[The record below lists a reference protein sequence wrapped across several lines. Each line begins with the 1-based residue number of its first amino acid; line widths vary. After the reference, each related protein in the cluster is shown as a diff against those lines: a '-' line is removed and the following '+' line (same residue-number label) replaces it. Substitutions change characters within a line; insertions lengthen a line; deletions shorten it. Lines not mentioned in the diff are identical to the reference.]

1 MQKFGHAVVKSRT
14 WIMILSLV
22 LMIPSVFGMLNTR
35 INYDMLDYLPKD
47 IDTAQGQN
55 ILLDEFGKGAF
66 SFVIV
71 EGMDTK
77 DVVTLKKNIEQV
89 DHVDSVIWY
98 DNVFSPSVPIEM
110 LPEKYYDAFNSGDAT
125 MMAVFFDTATS
136 ADETMDAITQ
146 IRSIAGKQCYVSGM
160 SALVTDLKAMCEREE
175 PIYVGIAVACACLA
189 MLLLLDS
196 WLVPFVFLASIGIT
210 ILYNMG
216 TNFFMGEISY
226 ITKALAAVLQLAV
239 TMDYSIFLWH
249 SYTDEKQV
257 CQSKEEAM
265 AQAIDRTVISVIGSS
280 ATTIAGFIALCF
292 MSYTMGKDLGI
303 VMAKGVLLGVI
314 GSVTILP
321 AMILLLDKPLDKTR
335 HKSLIPKAD
344 KFSAFITKHSWVF
357 LVIFVIIAIPASI
370 GYMNTPIYYDFTNI
384 LTSEDKS
391 SIDEGDMQF
400 LAANE
405 KLTEDFG
412 VASTHMIIMDSA
424 VSAKNVKE
432 MISEIDAVD
441 GVSYT
446 LGLDSVIGSD
456 VPRDMVPSSIGDDLS
471 SDKYQLLLINSTYKV
486 STDEC
491 NGQIDAINTIIK
503 KYDASA
509 MLIGEA
515 PCTKDLIEVTDK
527 DFNVVNIIS
536 ILAIFAILAIVL
548 KSYSLP
554 FILVLVIEFA
564 IFTNLGIP
572 YYTNFSLP
580 FIAPIC
586 ISTIQLGATV
596 DYAILMTTRYRQ
608 ERMSGLDKHAAVTT
622 ALTVAIP
629 SVLVSALGFFAATFG
644 VGLYSNIS
652 LISSMCNLMARG
664 ALISML
670 SVIFVLPSLLL
681 LLDKLICKSTWLY
694 GHAMKAENDEK
705 CLEETK

>member
-1 MQKFGHAVVKSRT
+1 
-14 WIMILSLV
+14 
-22 LMIPSVFGMLNTR
+22 
-35 INYDMLDYLPKD
+35 
-47 IDTAQGQN
+47 
-55 ILLDEFGKGAF
+55 
-66 SFVIV
+66 
-71 EGMDTK
+71 TK
-77 DVVTLKKNIEQV
+77 DVVTLKKNIEKV

-98 DNVFSPSVPIEM
+98 DDVFSPSVPMEM
-110 LPEKYYDAFNSGDAT
+110 LPQKYYNAFNSGDAT
-125 MMAVFFDTATS
+125 MMAVFFDTSTS
-136 ADETMDAITQ
+136 ADETMDAISQ
-146 IRSIAGKQCYVSGM
+146 IRSISGKQCYVSGM

-175 PIYVGIAVACACLA
+175 PIYVGIAVICACLA

-196 WLVPFVFLASIGIT
+196 WLAPFVFLASIGIT

-216 TNFFMGEISY
+216 TNFFLGEISY

-249 SYTDEKQV
+249 SYTDEKQL
-257 CQSKEEAM
+257 CETKETAM
-265 AQAIDRTVISVIGSS
+265 AQAINRTIISVIGSS

-292 MSYTMGKDLGI
+292 MSYTMGMDLGI

-321 AMILLLDKPLDKTR
+321 TMILMLDKPLTKTR
-335 HKSLIPKAD
+335 HRALIPKAD
-344 KFSAFITKHSWVF
+344 RFSAFITKLSWVF
-357 LVIFVIIAIPASI
+357 LVLFVIIAIPATI
-370 GYMNTPIYYDFTNI
+370 GYLHTPIYYDFTNI
-384 LTSEDKS
+384 LTSDDMS
-391 SIDEGDMQF
+391 SIDQDDMQF
-400 LAANE
+400 LAANK
-405 KLTEDFG
+405 KLTEDFN
-412 VASTHMIIMDSA
+412 VASTHMIIMDSK
-424 VSAKNVKE
+424 VPSKDVKK
-432 MISEIDAVD
+432 MINEIDAVN

-446 LGLDSVIGSD
+446 LGLDSVLGNDI
-456 VPRDMVPSSIGDDLS
+456 PRDMVPSSIANDLS

-491 NGQIDAINTIIK
+491 NEQIDTINAIIK
-503 KYDASA
+503 TYDENA

-515 PCTKDLIEVTDK
+515 PCTKDLIEVTNK

-536 ILAIFAILAIVL
+536 ILAIFVILAIVL

-572 YYTNFSLP
+572 YFTNFSLP

-596 DYAILMTTRYRQ
+596 DYAILMTTRYRE
-608 ERMSGLDKHAAVTT
+608 ERMGGLDKHAAVTK

-644 VGLYSNIS
+644 VGLYSNVS

-670 SVIFVLPSLLL
+670 SVIFILPSLLL
-681 LLDKLICKSTWLY
+681 LLDKIICKTTWLC
-694 GHAMKAENDEK
+694 GHELGD
-705 CLEETK
+705 L

>member
-1 MQKFGHAVVKSRT
+1 MQKFGHAVVKHRKL
-14 WIMILSLV
+14 IIILSLI
-22 LMIPSVFGMLNTR
+22 LLIPSVFGMFSTR

-47 IDTAQGQN
+47 MDTAKGQE
-55 ILLDEFGKGAF
+55 ILLNDFGKGAF

-77 DVVTLKKNIEQV
+77 DVVTLKKNIEKV

-98 DNVFSPSVPIEM
+98 DDVFSPSVPMEM
-110 LPEKYYDAFNSGDAT
+110 LPQKYYNAFNSGDAT
-125 MMAVFFDTATS
+125 MMAVFFDTSTS
-136 ADETMDAITQ
+136 ADETMDAISQ
-146 IRSIAGKQCYVSGM
+146 IRSISGKQCYVSGM

-175 PIYVGIAVACACLA
+175 PIYVGIAVICACLA

-196 WLVPFVFLASIGIT
+196 WLAPFVFLASIGIT

-216 TNFFMGEISY
+216 TNFFLGEISY

-249 SYTDEKQV
+249 SYTDEKQI
-257 CQSKEEAM
+257 CETKETAM
-265 AQAIDRTVISVIGSS
+265 AQAINRTIISVIGSS

-292 MSYTMGKDLGI
+292 MSYTMGMDLGI

-321 AMILLLDKPLDKTR
+321 TMILMLDKPLTKTR
-335 HKSLIPKAD
+335 HRALIPKAD
-344 KFSAFITKHSWVF
+344 RFSAFITKHSWVF
-357 LVIFVIIAIPASI
+357 LVLFVIIAIPATI
-370 GYMNTPIYYDFTNI
+370 GYLHTPIYYDFTNI
-384 LTSEDKS
+384 LTSDDMS
-391 SIDEGDMQF
+391 SIDQDDMQF
-400 LAANE
+400 LAANK
-405 KLTEDFG
+405 KLTEDFN
-412 VASTHMIIMDSA
+412 VASTHMIIMDSK
-424 VSAKNVKE
+424 VPSKDVKK
-432 MISEIDAVD
+432 MINEIDAVN

-446 LGLDSVIGSD
+446 LGLDSVLGNDI
-456 VPRDMVPSSIGDDLS
+456 PRDMVPSSIANDLS

-491 NGQIDAINTIIK
+491 NEQIDAINAIIK
-503 KYDASA
+503 TYDENA

-515 PCTKDLIEVTDK
+515 PCTKDLIEVTNK

-536 ILAIFAILAIVL
+536 ILAIFVILAIVL

-572 YYTNFSLP
+572 YFTNFSLP

-596 DYAILMTTRYRQ
+596 DYAILMTTRYRE
-608 ERMSGLDKHAAVTT
+608 ERMGGLDKHAAVTK

-644 VGLYSNIS
+644 VGLYSNVS

-670 SVIFVLPSLLL
+670 SVIFILPSLLL
-681 LLDKLICKSTWLY
+681 LLDKIICKTTWLC
-694 GHAMKAENDEK
+694 GHELGD
-705 CLEETK
+705 L

>member
-1 MQKFGHAVVKSRT
+1 MQKFGHAVVKHRKL
-14 WIMILSLV
+14 IIILSLI
-22 LMIPSVFGMLNTR
+22 LLIPSVFGMFSTR

-47 IDTAQGQN
+47 MDTAKGQE
-55 ILLDEFGKGAF
+55 ILLNDFGKGAF

-77 DVVTLKKNIEQV
+77 DVVTLKKNIEKV

-98 DNVFSPSVPIEM
+98 DDVFSPSVPMEM
-110 LPEKYYDAFNSGDAT
+110 LPQKYYNAFNSGDAT
-125 MMAVFFDTATS
+125 MMAVFFDTSTS
-136 ADETMDAITQ
+136 ADETMDAISQ
-146 IRSIAGKQCYVSGM
+146 IRSISGKQCYVSGM

-175 PIYVGIAVACACLA
+175 PIYVGIAVICACLA

-196 WLVPFVFLASIGIT
+196 WLAPFVFLASIGIT

-216 TNFFMGEISY
+216 TNFFLGEISY

-249 SYTDEKQV
+249 SYTDEKQI
-257 CQSKEEAM
+257 CETKETAM
-265 AQAIDRTVISVIGSS
+265 AQAINRTIISVIGSS

-292 MSYTMGKDLGI
+292 MSYTMGMDLGI

-321 AMILLLDKPLDKTR
+321 TMILMLDKPLTKTR
-335 HKSLIPKAD
+335 HRALIPKAD
-344 KFSAFITKHSWVF
+344 RFSAFITKHSWVF
-357 LVIFVIIAIPASI
+357 LVLFVIIAIPATI
-370 GYMNTPIYYDFTNI
+370 GYLHTPIYYDFTNI
-384 LTSEDKS
+384 LTSDDMS
-391 SIDEGDMQF
+391 SIDQDDMQF
-400 LAANE
+400 LAANK
-405 KLTEDFG
+405 KLTEDFN
-412 VASTHMIIMDSA
+412 VASTHMIIMDSK
-424 VSAKNVKE
+424 VPSKDVKK
-432 MISEIDAVD
+432 MINEIDAVN

-446 LGLDSVIGSD
+446 LGLDSVLGNDI
-456 VPRDMVPSSIGDDLS
+456 PRDMVPSSIANDLS

-491 NGQIDAINTIIK
+491 NEQIDAINAIIK
-503 KYDASA
+503 TYDENA

-515 PCTKDLIEVTDK
+515 PCTKDLIEVTNK

-536 ILAIFAILAIVL
+536 ILAIFVILAIVL

-572 YYTNFSLP
+572 YFTNFSLP

-596 DYAILMTTRYRQ
+596 DYAILMTTRYRE
-608 ERMSGLDKHAAVTT
+608 ERMGGLDKHAAVTK

-644 VGLYSNIS
+644 VGLYSNVS

-670 SVIFVLPSLLL
+670 SVIFILPSLLL
-681 LLDKLICKSTWLY
+681 LLDKIICKTTWLC
-694 GHAMKAENDEK
+694 GHELGN
-705 CLEETK
+705 L

>member
-1 MQKFGHAVVKSRT
+1 MQKFGHAVVKHRKL
-14 WIMILSLV
+14 IIILSLI
-22 LMIPSVFGMLNTR
+22 LLIPSVFGMFSTR

-47 IDTAQGQN
+47 MDTAKGQE
-55 ILLDEFGKGAF
+55 ILLNDFGKGAF

-77 DVVTLKKNIEQV
+77 DVVTLKKNIEKV

-98 DNVFSPSVPIEM
+98 DDVFSPSVPMEM
-110 LPEKYYDAFNSGDAT
+110 LPQKYYNAFNSGDAT
-125 MMAVFFDTATS
+125 MMAVFFDTSSS
-136 ADETMDAITQ
+136 ADETMDAISQ
-146 IRSIAGKQCYVSGM
+146 IRSISGKQCYVSGM

-175 PIYVGIAVACACLA
+175 PIYVGIAVICACLA

-196 WLVPFVFLASIGIT
+196 WLAPFVFLASIGIT

-216 TNFFMGEISY
+216 TNFFLGEISY

-249 SYTDEKQV
+249 SYTDEKQI
-257 CQSKEEAM
+257 CETKETAM
-265 AQAIDRTVISVIGSS
+265 AQAINRTIISVIGSS

-292 MSYTMGKDLGI
+292 MSYTMGMDLGI

-321 AMILLLDKPLDKTR
+321 TMILMLDKPLTKTR
-335 HKSLIPKAD
+335 HRALIPKAD
-344 KFSAFITKHSWVF
+344 RFSAFITKHSWVF
-357 LVIFVIIAIPASI
+357 LVLFVIIAIPATI
-370 GYMNTPIYYDFTNI
+370 GYLHTPIYYDFTNI
-384 LTSEDKS
+384 LTSDDMS
-391 SIDEGDMQF
+391 SIDQDDMQF
-400 LAANE
+400 LAANK
-405 KLTEDFG
+405 KLTEDFN
-412 VASTHMIIMDSA
+412 VASTHMIIMDSK
-424 VSAKNVKE
+424 VPSKDVKK
-432 MISEIDAVD
+432 MINEIDAVN

-446 LGLDSVIGSD
+446 LGLDSVLGNDI
-456 VPRDMVPSSIGDDLS
+456 PRDMVPSSIANDLS

-491 NGQIDAINTIIK
+491 NEQIDAINAIIK
-503 KYDASA
+503 TYDENA

-515 PCTKDLIEVTDK
+515 PCTKDLIEVTNK

-536 ILAIFAILAIVL
+536 ILAIFVILAIVL

-572 YYTNFSLP
+572 YFTNFSLP

-596 DYAILMTTRYRQ
+596 DYAILMTTRYRE
-608 ERMSGLDKHAAVTT
+608 ERMGGLDKHAAVTK

-644 VGLYSNIS
+644 VGLYSNVS

-670 SVIFVLPSLLL
+670 SVIFILPSLLL
-681 LLDKLICKSTWLY
+681 LLDKIICKTTWLC
-694 GHAMKAENDEK
+694 GHELGD
-705 CLEETK
+705 L

>member
-1 MQKFGHAVVKSRT
+1 MQKFGHAVVKHRKL
-14 WIMILSLV
+14 IIILSLI
-22 LMIPSVFGMLNTR
+22 LLIPSVFGMFSTR

-47 IDTAQGQN
+47 MDTAKGQE
-55 ILLDEFGKGAF
+55 ILLNDFGKGAF

-77 DVVTLKKNIEQV
+77 DVVTLKKNIEKV

-98 DNVFSPSVPIEM
+98 DDVFSPSVPMEM
-110 LPEKYYDAFNSGDAT
+110 LPQKYYNAFNSGDAT
-125 MMAVFFDTATS
+125 MMAVFFDTSTS
-136 ADETMDAITQ
+136 ADETMDAISQ
-146 IRSIAGKQCYVSGM
+146 IRSISGKQCYVSGM

-175 PIYVGIAVACACLA
+175 PIYVGIAVICACLA

-196 WLVPFVFLASIGIT
+196 WLAPFVFLASIGIT

-216 TNFFMGEISY
+216 TNFFLGEISY

-249 SYTDEKQV
+249 SYTDEKQI
-257 CQSKEEAM
+257 CETKETAM
-265 AQAIDRTVISVIGSS
+265 VQAINRTIISVIGSS

-292 MSYTMGKDLGI
+292 MSYTMGMDLGI

-321 AMILLLDKPLDKTR
+321 TMILMLDKPLTKTR
-335 HKSLIPKAD
+335 HRALIPKAD
-344 KFSAFITKHSWVF
+344 RFSAFITKHSWVF
-357 LVIFVIIAIPASI
+357 LVLFVIIAIPATI
-370 GYMNTPIYYDFTNI
+370 GYLHTPIYYDFTNI
-384 LTSEDKS
+384 LTSDDMS
-391 SIDEGDMQF
+391 SIDQDDMQF
-400 LAANE
+400 LAANK
-405 KLTEDFG
+405 KLTEDFN
-412 VASTHMIIMDSA
+412 VASTHMIIMDSK
-424 VSAKNVKE
+424 VPSKDVKK
-432 MISEIDAVD
+432 MINEIDAVN

-446 LGLDSVIGSD
+446 LGLDSVLGNDI
-456 VPRDMVPSSIGDDLS
+456 PRDMVPSSIANDLS

-491 NGQIDAINTIIK
+491 NEQIDAINAIIK
-503 KYDASA
+503 TYDENA

-515 PCTKDLIEVTDK
+515 PCTKDLIEVTNK

-536 ILAIFAILAIVL
+536 ILAIFVILAIVL

-572 YYTNFSLP
+572 YFTNFSLP

-596 DYAILMTTRYRQ
+596 DYAILMTTRYRE
-608 ERMSGLDKHAAVTT
+608 ERMGGLDKHAAVTK

-644 VGLYSNIS
+644 VGLYSNVS

-670 SVIFVLPSLLL
+670 SVIFILPSLLL
-681 LLDKLICKSTWLY
+681 LLDKIICKTTWLC
-694 GHAMKAENDEK
+694 GHELGN
-705 CLEETK
+705 L